1 MADKRDYAEILDFH
15 RKEAFLLEDLKDLC
29 SWQSAGP
36 GSLLCLPSPSRLPS
50 AMKRKFQVYHV
61 ASCYFMLKSSRCGHH
76 ARSGS
81 SEK

>member
-36 GSLLCLPSPSRLPS
+36 GSLLCLLSPSRLPS
-50 AMKRKFQVYHV
+50 AMKRKFQVYRV